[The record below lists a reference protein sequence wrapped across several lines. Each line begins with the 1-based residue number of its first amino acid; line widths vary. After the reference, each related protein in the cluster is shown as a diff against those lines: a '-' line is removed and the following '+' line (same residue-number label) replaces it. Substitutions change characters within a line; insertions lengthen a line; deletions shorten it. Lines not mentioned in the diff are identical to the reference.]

1 MMTSSINYNTYIH
14 DFNMK
19 DKERQKNIEPI
30 QLQTLEALEI
40 SQKGMVLFNIEFLG
54 IMEEVPKI
62 GKLVLHEFKK
72 NISEM
77 FIFPQP
83 SKALLNRK

>member
-72 NISEM
+72 KHLRNVYFSATK
-77 FIFPQP
+77 QGVAQ
-83 SKALLNRK
+83 S